1 MTPHTAAQILR
12 NHNDWRRGLID
23 QTKYTPRAVIEI
35 IETFAP
41 DNDVLVAYAEAIRGH
56 GIFRFEASHLGR
68 EIDSLIVQ
76 LLEE

>member
-1 MTPHTAAQILR
+1 MTQHTAAQILR

-23 QTKYTPRAVIEI
+23 QSKYTPRAVIEI

-41 DNDVLVAYAEAIRGH
+41 DNEVLIAYVEAIRGH
-56 GIFRFEASHLGR
+56 GIFRYEAGHLGC
-68 EIDSLIVQ
+68 EIDSLIVK